1 MPLLDKKLSKPI
13 YDIKKSYIEN
23 VLEGPCFENSYPKR
37 VYKDKCHWIPF
48 LGFLVASPLGVP
60 AGPLLTSDWIGLA
73 SNLGFDVLT
82 YKTIRSFAYAGHPT
96 PNVVYVKAL
105 AESDKVIECD
115 KEPETIEDLSITNS
129 FGMPSMP
136 PLFLQEDIAKAKALL
151 KEGQVLI
158 VSVVGSKDT
167 GSLQEDFVR
176 TALLAKEAGADI
188 IEANFSCPN
197 VQSEEGSLYLDPE
210 NTQTIASAL
219 TKALNSTPL
228 IIKVGHFEDP
238 KRQKEILISLNRANV
253 QAVAGINSI
262 SKSVVK
268 DDGSYAL
275 GKERKVSGVCGS
287 LIRKSALEFVK
298 LSKKII
304 VQEKLDLELIGGGGI
319 SLPFHFDEFLES
331 GAKIAM
337 SATAMMWDPLIASK
351 WHNT

>member
-1 MPLLDKKLSKPI
+1 MPLLDNKLSKPI

-23 VLEGPCFENSYPKR
+23 VLQGPCFENSFPER
-37 VYKDKCHWIPF
+37 IYKDKRDWISF
-48 LGFLVASPLGVP
+48 LGFSLASPLGVP
-60 AGPLLTSDWIGLA
+60 AGPLLTSSWIGLA
-73 SNLGFDVLT
+73 SKLGFDVLT
-82 YKTIRSFAYAGHPT
+82 YKTIRSFPYAGHPT
-96 PNVVYVKAL
+96 PNVVYVKPL
-105 AESDKVIECD
+105 ADLDKVIECE
-115 KEPETIEDLSITNS
+115 KEPDTLENLSITNS

-167 GSLQEDFVR
+167 GSLQDDFVR

-197 VQSEEGSLYLDPE
+197 VQSQEGSLYLDPE
-210 NTQTIASAL
+210 NTKTIASAL

-238 KRQKEILISLNRANV
+238 KRQKEILINLARAKV
-253 QAVAGINSI
+253 RAVAGINSV
-262 SKSVVK
+262 SKSVLK
-268 DDGSYAL
+268 EDGSFAL

-287 LIRKSALEFVK
+287 LIRKCALDFVK

-304 VQEKLDLELIGGGGI
+304 TSEKLDLELIGGGGI
-319 SLPFHFDEFLES
+319 ALPFHFDEVLES

-337 SATAMMWDPLIASK
+337 SATGMMWDPLIASK
-351 WHNT
+351 WHNK